1 MAKYVMALDAGT
13 TSNRCIL
20 FNEKG
25 EMCSVAQRE
34 FKQHF
39 PKPGWVEHD
48 ADEIWASQL
57 GVAVE
62 AMNMI
67 SASAEDIAAIG
78 ITNQR
83 ETAIVWDKTTGLPVY
98 NAIVWQSRQTAKIVD
113 RYRNTPK
120 EKVIKAKTGLVLD
133 PYFSASKIRWILEN
147 VENLPPVENLL
158 FGTID
163 TWLVWKMTNGAVHVT
178 DVTNASRTLLFNIHT
193 LEFDDELLQIF
204 DIPKSML
211 PNIVD
216 TSDVIGNIDP
226 MFFFNYSCPI
236 GAIVGDQQAALFG
249 QSCFDRGDVKNTYGT
264 GGFLL
269 INTGEEPIISKYGL
283 LSTVAWR
290 INGKVN
296 YALEGSIFVSGSL
309 IQWLRDGLKLFQ
321 DASQTEEIAT
331 SVDSCNGVMIIPAF
345 TGLGAPYWNEK
356 CKGAIFGLTRGT
368 DIRHI
373 VRAALESMAY
383 QSKDLII
390 VMEEE
395 LQEKIHEIK
404 VDGGASKNNFL
415 LQFQS
420 DILEIP
426 VIRSQFSET
435 TALGAARLA
444 GLSTG
449 MYTMD
454 DFKEVETTRFMPKRT
469 HESVEKL
476 YDDWKRAVKS
486 CMSY

>member
-1 MAKYVMALDAGT
+1 M
-13 TSNRCIL
+13 
-20 FNEKG
+20 
-25 EMCSVAQRE
+25 
-34 FKQHF
+34 
-39 PKPGWVEHD
+39 
-48 ADEIWASQL
+48 
-57 GVAVE
+57 
-62 AMNMI
+62 
-67 SASAEDIAAIG
+67 
-78 ITNQR
+78 
-83 ETAIVWDKTTGLPVY
+83 
-98 NAIVWQSRQTAKIVD
+98 
-113 RYRNTPK
+113 
-120 EKVIKAKTGLVLD
+120 LD

-331 SVDSCNGVMIIPAF
+331 SVDSCNGVIIIPAF

-435 TALGAARLA
+435 TALGAARLS